1 MDWAEIDPSILGTLF
16 ERGLDPGKRSQLG
29 AHYTDRE
36 KIMMIVDPVIVR
48 PWLTKWEL
56 TKAEI
61 AGSLE
66 KSNATK
72 NASVRTKARDQAVA
86 TYRAFLDGLRAF
98 RALDPACGSGNFL
111 YLALLALKDIE
122 HRVSIEAEAMGL
134 QREFPQVGPASVKG
148 IEINHYA
155 AELARVSV
163 WIGEIQWMRRNGF
176 GVSDRPILKPLD
188 NIECRDAILQ
198 ADGATAM
205 WPDAD
210 VVIGN
215 PPFLGGKLMR
225 TVLGDEYVDRLFLAY
240 DDQVPAEADLVTYWV
255 AKAWGLIRSGG
266 LSRAGLVTTNSIRG
280 GANRRVL
287 EPIATDGLIF
297 DAWDDEAWVVEGAA
311 VRVSIIC
318 FTTAGTGKVA
328 HLNGQTVPQINPDL
342 TGTILDLTK
351 AVALSENGNVAF
363 MGDTKGGSFDVPGD
377 LARQWLM
384 LPLNPNGKSNAEVL
398 RPWVNGMDITRRPA
412 DKWIIDFGWRMNES
426 EAALFEQPFRHV
438 LENVKPEREKN
449 NRELYRRNWWRHVEA
464 RPGMWAA
471 LEKIPRYIVTCR
483 VAKHRLFIWLQSTVC
498 PDSATIAVARDDDTT
513 FGILHSRF
521 HEAWSLRLGSSLE
534 DRPRYTPSTTFETF
548 PFPNGLTPA
557 IASNEFAADPR
568 AITIAAAAVRLNEL
582 RLSWQNP
589 PDLTSRSPEVV
600 PGFPERILPI
610 NEEAAAILR
619 GRTLTNLYNE
629 RPTWL
634 ANAHADLDAAVAH
647 AYGWPAD
654 ISEEDALA
662 RLFALNQERAATSRT
677 VGLLDGTDD

>member
-1 MDWAEIDPSILGTLF
+1 ML
-16 ERGLDPGKRSQLG
+16 
-29 AHYTDRE
+29 
-36 KIMMIVDPVIVR
+36 IVF
-48 PWLTKWEL
+48 
-56 TKAEI
+56 
-61 AGSLE
+61 S
-66 KSNATK
+66 S
-72 NASVRTKARDQAVA
+72 
-86 TYRAFLDGLRAF
+86 
-98 RALDPACGSGNFL
+98 
-111 YLALLALKDIE
+111 
-122 HRVSIEAEAMGL
+122 
-134 QREFPQVGPASVKG
+134 
-148 IEINHYA
+148 
-155 AELARVSV
+155 
-163 WIGEIQWMRRNGF
+163 
-176 GVSDRPILKPLD
+176 
-188 NIECRDAILQ
+188 
-198 ADGATAM
+198 
-205 WPDAD
+205 
-210 VVIGN
+210 
-215 PPFLGGKLMR
+215 
-225 TVLGDEYVDRLFLAY
+225 Y

-342 TGTILDLTK
+342 KGTILDLTK